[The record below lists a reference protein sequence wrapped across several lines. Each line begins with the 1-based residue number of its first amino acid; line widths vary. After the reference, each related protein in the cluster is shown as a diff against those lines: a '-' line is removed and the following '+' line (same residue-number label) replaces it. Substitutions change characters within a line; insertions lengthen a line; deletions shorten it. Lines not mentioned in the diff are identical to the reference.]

1 MFSKATESRGKESY
15 RKSRIAKEN
24 AKIEASEKAR
34 KSLAE
39 RQRRF
44 REKAA
49 AIKQGSGT
57 NYTAEDILKK
67 RP

>member
-1 MFSKATESRGKESY
+1 MFSKATESREKESY
-15 RKSRIAKEN
+15 RKSRIAKGN

-49 AIKQGSGT
+49 AINKGSGT
-57 NYTAEDILKK
+57 NYTVEDILKK